1 MQDFALIRRAHEARD
16 DWFIDWLMT
25 CACYNRMTVVRMGLE
40 TIDSLID
47 WWLVRA
53 KTWWQVREWSSRRL
67 SGISFFFFFFFF
79 LGNLEN
85 LSLMLT
91 NKIIPPIEEYL
102 KGIISR
108 DTGTVR
114 IPGLTLGIRKLV
126 PTLLW
131 VNGWSPTYK

>member
-1 MQDFALIRRAHEARD
+1 LHSLGVHTR
-16 DWFIDWLMT
+16 
-25 CACYNRMTVVRMGLE
+25 LE

-47 WWLVRA
+47 WWPVRA
-53 KTWWQVREWSSRRL
+53 ITGWQLCAWGSRQLIHWLIDDLCVLRPDDKYVNGVRDDWVVFL
-67 SGISFFFFFFFF
+67 FFFFFFFF

>member
-1 MQDFALIRRAHEARD
+1 LHSLGVHTR
-16 DWFIDWLMT
+16 
-25 CACYNRMTVVRMGLE
+25 LE

-47 WWLVRA
+47 WWPVRA
-53 KTWWQVREWSSRRL
+53 ITGWQLCAWGSRQLIHWLIDDLCVLRPDEKYVNGVRDDWVVF
-67 SGISFFFFFFFF
+67 IFFFFFFFF

>member
-1 MQDFALIRRAHEARD
+1 LHSLGVHTR
-16 DWFIDWLMT
+16 
-25 CACYNRMTVVRMGLE
+25 LE

-47 WWLVRA
+47 WWPVRA
-53 KTWWQVREWSSRRL
+53 ITGWQLCAWGSRQLIHWLIDDLCVLRPDDKYVNGVRDDWVVFL
-67 SGISFFFFFFFF
+67 FFFFFFFF

-85 LSLMLT
+85 RSVMVT